1 MLDCYNT
8 SRLPSV
14 QRRALTRDGKTLQ
27 ASRAVTMVDG
37 LPRAASCQ
45 TEAVICILVLCKRQ
59 VWENSVARERDR
71 LQFSKNIKILEN
83 LENFEQNWCLQ
94 RKIEH
99 LAWTRCST
107 SWSMSLREFKTF
119 MNFGGPAGYPGV
131 MSDITWLVE
140 TRYFSLGEQYY
151 STAGANWTRMAKQ
164 LFRRSWYRNGQCSR
178 SNGQI

>member
-1 MLDCYNT
+1 M
-8 SRLPSV
+8 RL
-14 QRRALTRDGKTLQ
+14 G
-27 ASRAVTMVDG
+27 
-37 LPRAASCQ
+37 Q

-71 LQFSKNIKILEN
+71 LQFSKNDKILEN
-83 LENFEQNWCLQ
+83 FEKIDQNRCLQ

-99 LAWTRCST
+99 LAWARCST

-119 MNFGGPAGYPGV
+119 MNFGGPAGCPRV

-151 STAGANWTRMAKQ
+151 STAGANWTRMAKE
-164 LFRRSWYRNGQCSR
+164 LFVISWYRNGQCSR
-178 SNGQI
+178 SNGRISMRLCQTEAVICIFGSWKYQVWENSVARERDRIRF